1 MCLMLRTRSTMRVW
15 TLILLKFGLGRVGT
29 VDRARDMGVCE
40 FVPPHTPQ
48 AVGAAACVLDA

>member
-1 MCLMLRTRSTMRVW
+1 MRVW